1 MADAALES
9 ALDRLGHGGV
19 GDAVEVVDLR
29 AGLSSEGQRVLMPL
43 TPQQLTV
50 LGRVHALG
58 EATLETLGEDLT
70 EVESLVFQDVLVRIP
85 DSNGEVIAVTP
96 AANTE
101 RMARAERKRELKE
114 LWAETADADGSHA
127 KGASLQRFAEALF
140 SESFK
145 VLFEGPVRLDTA
157 ELDLVLEAS
166 QATDRRFRTGYVL
179 VELKNW
185 TAPVGSEVVSQLVG
199 RLLAR
204 NCKQGILVT
213 RGRVTRDAELEAQN
227 VAHDRQVIIVQGAD
241 IERYLLEPSLRFSDL
256 LTGLHANLMLR
267 PRRR

>member
-1 MADAALES
+1 
-9 ALDRLGHGGV
+9 
-19 GDAVEVVDLR
+19 
-29 AGLSSEGQRVLMPL
+29 
-43 TPQQLTV
+43 
-50 LGRVHALG
+50 
-58 EATLETLGEDLT
+58 
-70 EVESLVFQDVLVRIP
+70 VRIP

-101 RMARAERKRELKE
+101 LMARADRKRELAE
-114 LWAETADADGSHA
+114 LWAETADAEGSHA

-145 VLFEGPVRLDTA
+145 VLSEGPTRLDTA

-199 RLLAR
+199 RLLSR

-213 RGRVTRDAELEAQN
+213 RGRVTKDAELEAQN

-241 IERYLLEPSLRFSDL
+241 IERYLREPSLRFSDL
-256 LTGLHANLMLR
+256 LTELHANLMLR